1 MDTGSSGSSTSGGI
15 SRSEYQVF
23 SQLDRRSARPPRSS
37 SMRRNAGSSSMPP
50 RTGMMQIAAWSGMAA
65 GSPDSSF
72 FGALFEA
79 PCENCLAVLNGS
91 QEERDDP
98 QSAAGAKGTLIAGD
112 APRPLEIF
120 PPGVSFELDDHPPAL
135 SGIRLAPS
143 HGPPRGC

>member
-1 MDTGSSGSSTSGGI
+1 MPAP
-15 SRSEYQVF
+15 E
-23 SQLDRRSARPPRSS
+23 
-37 SMRRNAGSSSMPP
+37 NASNLAPVLT
-50 RTGMMQIAAWSGMAA
+50 RTGRLLTCVFIFAVAGGHWGVMQIAAWSGMAA